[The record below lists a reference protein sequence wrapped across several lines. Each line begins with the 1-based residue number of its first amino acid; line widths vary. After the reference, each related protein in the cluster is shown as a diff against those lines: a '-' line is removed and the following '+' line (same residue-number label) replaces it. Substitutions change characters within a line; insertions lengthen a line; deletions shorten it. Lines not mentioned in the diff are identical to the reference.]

1 MVCESLIKQET
12 KDTIKYVYDELHGF
26 IPLNELEL
34 KIIDTPTFQRLRRIK
49 QLAQAW
55 YVYPGAVHTRFSH
68 SLGTFML
75 AKILSIKLVSEGLI
89 NNDDAKIL
97 KIASLLH
104 DIGHTPYSHALEEY
118 FSRRYGIS
126 HEDISKWVIENDP
139 YITEVLDNYGIDPK
153 EVSATIQGLHKCIA
167 INELLSSDVDVD
179 RLDYLLR
186 DALHTGVAYGLI
198 DKDRIVQTLTIDDYG
213 YVAIPAK
220 SVQAIESFYIAR
232 LHMYRAV
239 YYHKTITAYQL
250 LMGKIYELMCDD
262 PVISNYLQPFTDPK
276 GIKESIT
283 KGTFYLWD
291 DYLISGIMANILKS
305 NEGSKLIRELVNA
318 YINRRGYRVVYE
330 ELKFGSWED
339 NGKYERLSE
348 LIRDKLLSKL
358 DVLSDHSIIVFYSFV
373 PIFSDEEMIRVL
385 SGNESIPIRDY
396 ESTIIRNLPE
406 VMYVIR
412 VYSLRPI
419 RGKLLSNLRSIL
431 SIK

>member
-1 MVCESLIKQET
+1 MVCESLIKHEA
-12 KDTIKYVYDELHGF
+12 KDAIKYVYDELHGF

-68 SLGTFML
+68 SLGTFMI
-75 AKILSIKLVSEGLI
+75 AKILSSKLVSEGLI
-89 NNDDAKIL
+89 NNDDAQIL
-97 KIASLLH
+97 RIASLLH

-126 HEDISKWVIENDP
+126 HEDIGKWVIEEDP
-139 YITEVLDNYGIDPK
+139 YITEVLSNYGIDPK
-153 EVSATIQGLHKCIA
+153 EVSAAIQGLHKCIA

-213 YVAIPAK
+213 YVAVPAK

-250 LMGKIYELMCDD
+250 LMSKIYELMCED
-262 PVISNYLQPFTDPK
+262 PIISNYLQPFTDPK
-276 GIKESIT
+276 GIKESIA

-291 DYLISGIMANILKS
+291 DYLVSGVMINILRN
-305 NEGSKLIRELVNA
+305 NEGSELIRTLINA

-339 NGKYERLSE
+339 NGRYERLSE
-348 LIRDKLLSKL
+348 IIKDKLLGKL
-358 DVLSDHSIIVFYSFV
+358 DSLSDYGVIVFYSFV

-385 SGNESIPIRDY
+385 TSNGSVPIRDY
-396 ESTIIRNLPE
+396 KSTIIRNLPE
-406 VMYVIR
+406 VMYIIR
-412 VYSLRPI
+412 VYSLSSLRDE
-419 RGKLLSNLRSIL
+419 LLSDLRRIL